1 MQALLLARTNLY
13 DKNGRFQLI
22 VDGIQEEGVGDLY
35 RRFLELK
42 ERLARQGLFDEK
54 NKKAIPFIPRRIIAI
69 TSEAG
74 AVIRDIIHVLRRRFP
89 GVRLLLIRVPVQG
102 PGAEREIAAAIEIAN
117 LLALGDLIILGRGGG
132 SQEDLQ
138 PFNEEMT
145 ARAISSSA
153 IPVISAV
160 GHETDYTIA
169 DFAADLRAP
178 TPSAAAELAV
188 PVKEDILLKMDQLT
202 SSMEQTLT
210 ARIDSQLK
218 RVAGLSTRPVLVHPA
233 AIIDRHRARVEL
245 LGHRLLF
252 AWGRLEDK
260 EQGRISDLFAG
271 IRTASDKS
279 MDRQVFRAAQAAK
292 ALEAL
297 SPLAVLSRGYSLVM
311 DKKGHAVTE
320 GSGLD
325 KGDQV
330 DLVFKDGQVGC
341 EVIRPLA

>member
-1 MQALLLARTNLY
+1 MDGVFTVTGLNQAVNDRLSSDPELAKVRVRGEISGPKKYPSGHVYFTLKDEYASVSCVLFRQVAGNAPANIREGMQVLLLARTNLY
-13 DKNGRFQLI
+13 DKSGRFQLI
-22 VDGIQEEGVGDLY
+22 VDGIQEEGIGDLY

-42 ERLARQGLFDEK
+42 ERLAREGLFDEK
-54 NKKAIPFIPRRIIAI
+54 NKRAIPFIPWRIVAI

-89 GVRLLLIRVPVQG
+89 GVRLLLIPVPVQG

-117 LLALGDLIILGRGGG
+117 LLALGDLIIVGRGGG

-138 PFNEEMT
+138 PFNEEVT
-145 ARAISSSA
+145 ARAIASSA

-188 PVKEDILLKMDQLT
+188 PVKEDILLKIDQLA

-218 RVAGLSTRPVLVHPA
+218 RIADLSTRPVLVHPA
-233 AIIDRHRARVEL
+233 AIIDRHRARMEL

-260 EQGRISDLFAG
+260 EHG
-271 IRTASDKS
+271 
-279 MDRQVFRAAQAAK
+279 
-292 ALEAL
+292 
-297 SPLAVLSRGYSLVM
+297 
-311 DKKGHAVTE
+311 
-320 GSGLD
+320 
-325 KGDQV
+325 
-330 DLVFKDGQVGC
+330 
-341 EVIRPLA
+341 